1 MSAPPLPCLHDVAMT
16 HKNYQEWTARLDA
29 LWSAV
34 DCERHRMEMQT
45 LLQLIERYEQTPNNT
60 DRRTP

>member
-1 MSAPPLPCLHDVAMT
+1 MT

-45 LLQLIERYEQTPNNT
+45 LLQLIEHYEQTPNNT